1 MKFKIWYKAMAILL
15 ALSMCLALAGCG
27 GSSASA
33 GEVNV
38 CNWGDYIDEDVLE
51 AFEEETG
58 IKVNY
63 STFSDNESL
72 YSTLK
77 SGSTSYDVICPSDY
91 MIARLIEEDLLE
103 EIDFDNVP
111 NVENLD
117 EEFRSGMD
125 YDPEGAYSVPYLWGV
140 VGIIYNTTMLDYVP
154 TSWDVLWDEDLSG
167 QILMFDNSRD
177 AIGIALKLLG
187 YSYNTT
193 DSDEITEAV
202 DKLIEQKPLVQ
213 AYVMDQIFD
222 KLEAGEAAVGPYYAG
237 DAVVMMA
244 ENSDLACV
252 YPEEG
257 SNYYVDAWCIP
268 KGAENKEN
276 AEAFINYMCEIEVMA
291 ANSTYNTYAP
301 PSSAARELLDD
312 DLKNSELLYAPED
325 VRATCE
331 IYTNLPQDILDL
343 YDSEW
348 IRLKAA

>member
-1 MKFKIWYKAMAILL
+1 MVL
-15 ALSMCLALAGCG
+15 ALTACG
-27 GSSASA
+27 GNQASA

-38 CNWGDYIDEDVLE
+38 CNWGDYIDQDTVD

-63 STFSDNESL
+63 STYSDNESL
-72 YSTLK
+72 YSLLK
-77 SGSTSYDVICPSDY
+77 NGSTDYDVICPSDY
-91 MIARLIEEDLLE
+91 MISRLIAEDMLE
-103 EIDFDNVP
+103 PINFDNVP
-111 NVENLD
+111 NIANLD
-117 EEFRSGMD
+117 EEFRSGMT

-140 VGIIYNTTMLDYVP
+140 VGIIYNTKLLDYTP
-154 TSWDVLWDEDLSG
+154 TSWDVLWDEDLAG

-177 AIGIALKLLG
+177 AIGIALKRLG

-193 DSDEITEAV
+193 NPDEITQAV
-202 DKLIEQKPLVQ
+202 DLLIEQKPLVQ

-237 DAVVMMA
+237 DAVVMME
-244 ENSDLACV
+244 ENPDLNCV

-268 KGAENKEN
+268 KGAANKEN
-276 AEAFINYMCEIEVMA
+276 AEAFINYMCNTEVMA
-291 ANSTYNTYAP
+291 ANATYDTYAP

-312 DLKNSELLYAPED
+312 DLRSNELLYAPDD
-325 VRATCE
+325 VRQRCE
-331 IYTNLPQDILDL
+331 IYSNLPQDILDL

-348 IRLKAA
+348 IRLKAAQ